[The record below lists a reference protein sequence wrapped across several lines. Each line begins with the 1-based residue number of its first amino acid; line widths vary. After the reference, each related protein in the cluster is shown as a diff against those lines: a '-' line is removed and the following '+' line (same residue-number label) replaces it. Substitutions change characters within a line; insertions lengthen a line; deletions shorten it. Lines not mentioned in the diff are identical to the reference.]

1 MGPEVKEHEVCPNC
15 GQEIHTGTDG
25 NIGLKTLVKEIR
37 EKAKAEAERLHA
49 EAKADTDQILTA
61 AAKRSETIKLTA
73 DTEVSKQTAHIVS
86 QEVSAA
92 NLLVKRELLNTQK
105 ALLDQVYEA
114 TRKEVAALPDSF
126 HREAIETLLTEA
138 KKQIPNGKISCK
150 ARDLAALKA
159 IIAGHAE
166 FANFTVGEPVDI
178 DGGIL
183 IEGESGAL
191 QIDYS
196 YRTFLATVWESGL
209 KDASDI
215 LFG

>member
-1 MGPEVKEHEVCPNC
+1 MGSEVKEQEVCPNC
-15 GQEIHTGTDG
+15 GHHLHTGQDG
-25 NIGLKTLVKEIR
+25 NIGLDALVKEIR
-37 EKAKAEAERLHA
+37 EKGRDEAAKLQA
-49 EAKADTDQILTA
+49 EAKADSDQILVA
-61 AAKRSETIKLTA
+61 AGKRSETIKLTA
-73 DTEVSKQTAHIVS
+73 EDEVKKQTSHIVS

-114 TRKEVAALPDSF
+114 TRKEIIALPESF
-126 HREAIETLLTEA
+126 HREAIKKLLNDV
-138 KKQIPNGKISCK
+138 KKEIPAGTVFCN
-150 ARDLAALKA
+150 ARDVAALKA
-159 IIAGHAE
+159 IIADNAE
-166 FANFTVGEPVDI
+166 FLKFRIGTPVDI

-183 IEGESGAL
+183 VEGEGAAL

-196 YRTFLATVWESGL
+196 YRTILAKVWESGL

>member
-1 MGPEVKEHEVCPNC
+1 MGPEAKEHEICPNC
-15 GQEIHTGTDG
+15 GQEVHSGTDG

-37 EKAKAEAERLHA
+37 EKARAEAEKLHA
-49 EAKADTDQILTA
+49 GAKADTDQILTA
-61 AAKRSETIKLTA
+61 AAKRSETIKLTV
-73 DTEVSKQTAHIVS
+73 DGEVTKQSAHIVS

-114 TRKEVAALPDSF
+114 TRKEVASLPDSF
-126 HREAIETLLTEA
+126 HREAIRTLLTEA
-138 KKQIPNGKISCK
+138 KKEIPDGKIFCN
-150 ARDLAALKA
+150 ARDLAATKA
-159 IIAGHAE
+159 LIAEHAE
-166 FANFTVGEPVDI
+166 FAKFTVGDPVDI

-183 IEGESGAL
+183 IEGERGAL

-196 YRTFLATVWESGL
+196 YRTFLAKVWESGL

>member
-1 MGPEVKEHEVCPNC
+1 MGPEAKEHDVCPNC
-15 GQEIHTGTDG
+15 GQEILTAREGTL
-25 NIGLKTLVKEIR
+25 GLKTLVKEIR
-37 EKAKAEAERLHA
+37 EKAAAEVEKIRAD
-49 EAKADTDQILTA
+49 AKNDSDRILAA
-61 AAKRSETIKLTA
+61 AAKRSETIKTKA
-73 DTEVSKQTAHIVS
+73 DAEVEKQTSHIIS

-114 TRKEVAALPDSF
+114 TRKEVAGLPADF
-126 HREAIETLLTEA
+126 HREAIKTLLSEA
-138 KKQIPNGKISCK
+138 KKQIPDGKISCN
-150 ARDLAALKA
+150 ARDLSALKDL
-159 IIAGHAE
+159 IAKNAE
-166 FANFTVGEPVDI
+166 FARFTVGEPVDI

-183 IEGESGAL
+183 IEGEGGAL

-196 YRTFLATVWESGL
+196 YRTFLAQVWESGL